1 MSLSFFRKR
10 EGKSGE
16 RAGRGSA
23 WLDAAQQRPTEP
35 SGVKSYRRGGQE
47 VGVRALLGSVG

>member
-47 VGVRALLGSVG
+47 VGVKALLGSVG